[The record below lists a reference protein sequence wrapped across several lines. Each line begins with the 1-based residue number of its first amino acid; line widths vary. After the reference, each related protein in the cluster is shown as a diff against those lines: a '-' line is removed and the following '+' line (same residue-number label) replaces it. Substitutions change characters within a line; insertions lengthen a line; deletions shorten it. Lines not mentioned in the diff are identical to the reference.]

1 MSLFRRAVL
10 PDGNTMTATCYDCVI
25 IGAGHNGLVCAFEL
39 ARAGQKVLVLERRS
53 VTGGC
58 AVTEELWPGY
68 RVSTAS
74 YVVSL
79 LLPEIEARM
88 ELKRH
93 GYRVLARNPS
103 SFTPLEDGRCLLL
116 GPDEEL
122 NRSEIAKF
130 SEKDAA
136 AYPRYNRLLERIAE
150 CLEPV
155 LDRTPP
161 DLLPLPADWR
171 RIPLSKKFRDA
182 KTGYSIFQALKS
194 LGSDL
199 PEAIELLTGAARP
212 VLERWFESDV
222 LISTLATDAIIG
234 TFQPISAPGTAYVL
248 LHHVMG
254 SAGGARG
261 VWGYVEGGMGGL
273 TTAMADACRE
283 AGVEIRTEAEV
294 ASIQV
299 VDGNACAVI
308 LTGGEEILTNTI
320 ASCVDARLTFEK
332 FLDPQHLPEPF
343 LNAVQ
348 RIDYA
353 SASLK
358 INLAVSE
365 LPDFTC
371 LPGNSQVGP
380 QHRGTIHIGC
390 SVDYLER
397 AYDDAK
403 YGRPSSRPIVEMT
416 IPTSVDRTLTPE
428 GHHILSLFV
437 QYAPYRLAEGLEWN
451 EALKNEFADRCVAEI
466 ARYAP
471 NVPDS
476 ILHRQV
482 LSPVDLEAVYGLTG
496 GNIFQG
502 AMPLHQLFS
511 LRPVAGWSDYRT
523 PVNGLYLCGSAAHPG
538 GGVMGACGLNASR
551 EILRDGL

>member
-1 MSLFRRAVL
+1 MSTT
-10 PDGNTMTATCYDCVI
+10 PYDCVI

-39 ARAGQKVLVLERRS
+39 ARVGKRVLVLERRS
-53 VTGGC
+53 IVGGC

-79 LLPEIEARM
+79 LLPKIEERM

-93 GYRVLARNPS
+93 GYKVLARNPS
-103 SFTPLEDGRCLLL
+103 SFTPLEDGRYLLL
-116 GPDEEL
+116 GPDEER

-130 SEKDAA
+130 SEKDAE
-136 AYPRYNRLLERIAE
+136 AYPRYNRLLEQIAE

-155 LDRTPP
+155 LDKTPP
-161 DLLPLPADWR
+161 DLLPLPTDWR
-171 RIPLSKKFRDA
+171 SIPLSKKFRDA

-194 LGSDL
+194 LGSDM
-199 PEAIELLTGAARP
+199 PEAIEVLTGAARP
-212 VLERWFESDV
+212 ILERWFESDV

-273 TTAMADACRE
+273 TNAMAKSCE
-283 AGVEIRTEAEV
+283 NTGVEIRTNAEV

-299 VDGNACAVI
+299 AGGKACGIV
-308 LTGGEEILTNTI
+308 LSSGEEIATKSI
-320 ASCVDARLTFEK
+320 ASCVDANLTFNR
-332 FLDPQHLPEPF
+332 FLDEKHLPENF
-343 LNAVQ
+343 LSAVR

-353 SASLK
+353 SASMK

-365 LPDFTC
+365 LPDFTG
-371 LPGNSQVGP
+371 LPGNAEVGP

-390 SVDYLER
+390 SVNYLER

-403 YGRPSSRPIVEMT
+403 HGRPSVRPVVEMT
-416 IPTSVDRTLTPE
+416 IPTSVDRTLTPN

-437 QYAPYRLAEGLEWN
+437 QYAPYKLADGLEWN
-451 EALKNEFADRCVAEI
+451 ESLKNEFADRCVAEI
-466 ARYAP
+466 ARFAP
-471 NVPDS
+471 NVPSS
-476 ILHRQV
+476 ILHRQI
-482 LSPVDLEAVYGLTG
+482 LSPVDLESVYGLTG

-523 PVNGLYLCGSAAHPG
+523 PVEGLYLCGSAAHPG

-551 EILRDGL
+551 EMLRDGM

>member
-1 MSLFRRAVL
+1 
-10 PDGNTMTATCYDCVI
+10 MTATRYDCVI

-39 ARAGQKVLVLERRS
+39 ARAGKKVLVLERRN
-53 VTGGC
+53 VVGGC

-79 LLPEIEARM
+79 LLPEIEQRM

-93 GYRVLARNPS
+93 GYKVLARNPS
-103 SFTPLEDGRCLLL
+103 SFTPLEDGRYLLL
-116 GPDEEL
+116 GPDAEL

-130 SEKDAA
+130 SQKDAE
-136 AYPRYNRLLERIAE
+136 AYPRYSRLLERIAE

-155 LDRTPP
+155 LDKTPP

-182 KTGYSIFQALKS
+182 KAGYSIFQALKS
-194 LGSDL
+194 LGSDM
-199 PEAIELLTGAARP
+199 PEAIEILTGAARP
-212 VLERWFESDV
+212 ILERWFESDV

-273 TTAMADACRE
+273 TSAMAKSCEE

-294 ASIQV
+294 TSIQV
-299 VDGNACAVI
+299 TDGKACGIV
-308 LTGGEEILTNTI
+308 LSSGEEIATKTV
-320 ASCVDARLTFEK
+320 ASCVDANLTFNR
-332 FLDPQHLPEPF
+332 FLDEKHLPEHF
-343 LNAVQ
+343 VNAVR

-353 SASLK
+353 SASMK
-358 INLAVSE
+358 INLAVRE

-371 LPGNSQVGP
+371 LPGNSEVGP

-403 YGRPSSRPIVEMT
+403 YGRPSDRPIVEMT
-416 IPTSVDRTLTPE
+416 IPTSVDRTLTPA

-437 QYAPYRLAEGLEWN
+437 QYAPYKLAEGLEWN
-451 EALKNEFADRCVAEI
+451 DEFKNEFADRCVAEI

-471 NVPDS
+471 NVPAS
-476 ILHRQV
+476 ILHRQI
-482 LSPVDLEAVYGLTG
+482 LSPKDLESVYGLTG

-523 PVNGLYLCGSAAHPG
+523 PVGGLYLCGSAAHPG

-551 EILRDGL
+551 EMLRDGI

>member
-1 MSLFRRAVL
+1 MR
-10 PDGNTMTATCYDCVI
+10 DCVI
-25 IGAGHNGLVCAFEL
+25 IGGGHNGLVCAFEL
-39 ARAGQKVLVLERRS
+39 ARAGWDVLVLERRS
-53 VTGGC
+53 VVGGC

-79 LLPEIEARM
+79 LLPEIESRM

-93 GYRVLARNPS
+93 GYRVLPRVPS
-103 SFTPLEDGRCLLL
+103 SFTPLEDGRYLLL
-116 GPDEEL
+116 GPDEAD
-122 NRSEIAKF
+122 NRREISKF
-130 SEKDAA
+130 SQRDAE
-136 AYPRYNRLLERIAE
+136 AYPRYNRLLERVAE

-155 LDRTPP
+155 LSKTPP
-161 DLLPLPADWR
+161 DLLPLPREWR
-171 RIPLSKKFRDA
+171 DVPFGKKLRDL
-182 KTGYSIFQALKS
+182 GGGVSLFGALKK
-194 LGSDL
+194 LGNDL

-212 VLERWFESDV
+212 ILERWFESDV
-222 LISTLATDAIIG
+222 LRATLATDAVIG

-248 LHHVMG
+248 MHHVMG

-273 TTAMADACRE
+273 TQAMAKACRE

-294 ASIQV
+294 ASIPV
-299 VDGNACAVI
+299 IDGRVASVTLAN
-308 LTGGEEILTNTI
+308 GEEIRAKRV
-320 ASCVDARLTFEK
+320 ASNVDARLTFER
-332 FLDPQHLPEPF
+332 FIAADDLPEPF
-343 LNAVQ
+343 LQAVQ

-353 SASLK
+353 SASMK

-371 LPGNSQVGP
+371 LPGKMEPGP

-390 SVDYLER
+390 TTDYLER

-403 YGRPSSRPIVEMT
+403 YGRPSQRPIVEMT
-416 IPTSVDRTLTPE
+416 IPTSVDRTLTPD

-437 QYAPYRLAEGLEWN
+437 QYAPYELADGLNWDT
-451 EALKNEFADRCVAEI
+451 LKDEVADRCIAEI

-471 NVPDS
+471 NVPAS

-482 LSPVDLEAVYGLTG
+482 LSPLDLERTFGLTG

-523 PVNGLYLCGSAAHPG
+523 PVEGLYLCGSAAHPG
-538 GGVMGACGLNASR
+538 GGVMGACGRNAAV
-551 EILRDGL
+551 ELLRDGIR

>member
-1 MSLFRRAVL
+1 
-10 PDGNTMTATCYDCVI
+10 MTATRYDCVI

-39 ARAGQKVLVLERRS
+39 ARAGKKVLVLERRS
-53 VTGGC
+53 VVGGC
-58 AVTEELWPGY
+58 AVTEELWQGY

-79 LLPEIEARM
+79 LLPEIEQRM

-93 GYRVLARNPS
+93 GYKVLARNPS
-103 SFTPLEDGRCLLL
+103 SFTPLEDGRYLLL

-130 SEKDAA
+130 SRKDAE
-136 AYPRYNRLLERIAE
+136 AYLRYSRLLERIAE

-155 LDRTPP
+155 LDKTPP

-182 KTGYSIFQALKS
+182 RAGYSIFQALRS
-194 LGSDL
+194 LGSDM
-199 PEAIELLTGAARP
+199 PEAIEILTGAARP
-212 VLERWFESDV
+212 ILERWFESDV

-273 TTAMADACRE
+273 TSAMAKSCE
-283 AGVEIRTEAEV
+283 ETGVEIRTEAEV

-299 VDGNACAVI
+299 ADGRACGIV
-308 LTGGEEILTNTI
+308 LSSGEEIATKSV
-320 ASCVDARLTFEK
+320 ASCVDANLTFNR
-332 FLDPQHLPEPF
+332 FLDEKHLPENF
-343 LNAVQ
+343 VNAVR

-358 INLAVSE
+358 INLAVCE

-371 LPGNSQVGP
+371 LPGNSEVGP

-403 YGRPSSRPIVEMT
+403 YGRPSARPIVEMT
-416 IPTSVDRTLTPE
+416 IPTSVDRTLTPD

-451 EALKNEFADRCVAEI
+451 DELRNEFADRCVAEI

-471 NVPDS
+471 NVPAS
-476 ILHRQV
+476 ILHRQI
-482 LSPVDLEAVYGLTG
+482 LSPVDLESVYGLTG

-523 PVNGLYLCGSAAHPG
+523 PVGGLYLCGSAAHPG

-551 EILRDGL
+551 EILRDGM

>member
-1 MSLFRRAVL
+1 MSTTR
-10 PDGNTMTATCYDCVI
+10 YDCVI
-25 IGAGHNGLVCAFEL
+25 IGAGHNGFVCAFEL
-39 ARAGQKVLVLERRS
+39 ARAGKKVLVLERRS
-53 VTGGC
+53 VVGGC

-79 LLPEIEARM
+79 LLPEIEERM

-93 GYRVLARNPS
+93 GYKVLARNPS
-103 SFTPLEDGRCLLL
+103 SFTPLQDGRYLLL

-130 SEKDAA
+130 SKRDAE
-136 AYPRYNRLLERIAE
+136 AYPRYNQLLERIAE

-155 LDRTPP
+155 LDKTPP

-171 RIPLSKKFRDA
+171 SIPLSKKFRDA
-182 KTGYSIFQALKS
+182 KAGYSIFQALKS
-194 LGSDL
+194 LGSDM
-199 PEAIELLTGAARP
+199 PEAIEILTGAARP
-212 VLERWFESDV
+212 ILERWFESDV

-273 TTAMADACRE
+273 TNAMARSCEE
-283 AGVEIRTEAEV
+283 AGVEIRTESEV

-299 VDGNACAVI
+299 ADGRACGIV
-308 LTGGEEILTNTI
+308 LSSGEEIATKSV
-320 ASCVDARLTFEK
+320 ASCVDANLTFDRFLGEK
-332 FLDPQHLPEPF
+332 HLPENF
-343 LNAVQ
+343 LSAVR

-353 SASLK
+353 SASMK

-371 LPGNSQVGP
+371 LPGNAEVGP

-403 YGRPSSRPIVEMT
+403 YARPSTRPIVEMT
-416 IPTSVDRTLTPE
+416 IPTSVDRTLTPD

-437 QYAPYRLAEGLEWN
+437 QYAPYKLAEDLEWN
-451 EALKNEFADRCVAEI
+451 ESLKNEFADRCMAEI
-466 ARYAP
+466 ARFAP

-476 ILHRQV
+476 ILHRQI
-482 LSPVDLEAVYGLTG
+482 LSPVDLESVYGLTG

-523 PVNGLYLCGSAAHPG
+523 PVVGLYLCGSAAHPG

-551 EILRDGL
+551 EMLRDGM